1 VCHCYYFGGSTS
13 QLCISIFGRDLE
25 ITMYDMTNICTT
37 LGCASGSGILV
48 LFLVPSLQVFYL
60 TMLLAEHRGLITNDY
75 GSISGN
81 EAVFTLCIDE

>member
-1 VCHCYYFGGSTS
+1 
-13 QLCISIFGRDLE
+13 
-25 ITMYDMTNICTT
+25 MYDMTNICTT

-48 LFLVPSLQVFYL
+48 LFLVPSLQVLYL
-60 TMLLAEHRGLITNDY
+60 TMLLAQRAEHRGLITNDY